1 MKKIIIALLALLVFT
16 GCAKTG
22 EPVAQ
27 DEPVISEPTG
37 GDEMLAGGWTINDT
51 IPEINEFYFDQ
62 ARKKI
67 VGATYSPLF
76 ILGTQPVGG
85 ENVMYLTYKTNVT
98 PDAAPEFKMVTV
110 FKDVDENVEAEII
123 NVADFNIT
131 DYLDDNGSTTP
142 DGLMGGWKDETLL
155 PNMLSDEDNAVFE
168 KAMEGLVGVGYTPVV
183 KLASQVVAGTN
194 FAFLAVGTT
203 VTAEPVSH
211 LYIVKVYNDLQ
222 GNAEVTNI
230 CGLDLSKF
238 NNK

>member
-1 MKKIIIALLALLVFT
+1 MKKIIIALIALLVFT

-27 DEPVISEPTG
+27 DPVVTEPTG
-37 GDEMLAGGWTINDT
+37 GEEVKAGGWTINDSL
-51 IPEINEFYFDQ
+51 PHVDDYYFDQ
-62 ARKKI
+62 ARQKL
-67 VGATYSPLF
+67 VGTEYSPLF

-85 ENVMYLTYKTNVT
+85 TNYMYLTYANNVT
-98 PDAAPEFKMVTV
+98 PEATSEYKMVTV
-110 FKDVDENVEAEII
+110 FVDAGENAEPEII

-131 DYLDDNGSTTP
+131 DYLDGNGSNTP
-142 DGLMGGWKDETLL
+142 DGLMGGWKDETEL
-155 PNMLSDEDNAVFE
+155 PNMLSQEDNAVFE
-168 KAMEGLVGVGYTPVV
+168 KAMEGLVGVGYTPVAT
-183 KLASQVVAGTN
+183 LATQVVAGTN
-194 FAFLAVGTT
+194 YAFLAVGTT

-222 GNAEVTNI
+222 GNAQVSNI